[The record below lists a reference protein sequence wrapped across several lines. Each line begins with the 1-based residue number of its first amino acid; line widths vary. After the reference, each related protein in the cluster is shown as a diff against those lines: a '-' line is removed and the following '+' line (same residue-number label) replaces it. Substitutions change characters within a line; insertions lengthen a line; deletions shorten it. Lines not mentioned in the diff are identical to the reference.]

1 LRFTVVDFTVDE
13 RVIVCPLL
21 FYVVCCWLFVPKINN
36 TVFVVTKIALDF
48 VVFFSDFWLQNLNLK
63 LEILICL
70 LSRLCLGIIIA
81 DDYF

>member
-1 LRFTVVDFTVDE
+1 MNVF
-13 RVIVCPLL
+13 
-21 FYVVCCWLFVPKINN
+21 CWLFVPKINN

-70 LSRLCLGIIIA
+70 LSRLCLGTIIA